1 MPWDEILKILGS
13 LLAVGFSAYFGY
25 RQYLSQKEISQYSDN
40 LKLIYSPKQEEVL
53 AAIANLDT
61 FRQTR
66 HLKNIT
72 QNILIN
78 RLYTELDYNVC
89 HAIANQLVNMVD
101 DKNPGDLNRI
111 IERLIDINYNYFLQ
125 TYGMRGRRKD
135 LEQIANT
142 AEEIYASQLQHKENE
157 MKVFGLLDDLK
168 LTAKQKWK
176 EYNEVKD
183 TAGYKIKWHKQVIA
197 DTLGIVIA
205 HATRRNIAGIKAVF
219 DTNDFNYCT
228 FRNIAIYQCSMKGSA
243 FGSSVFQNVT
253 LSNINFDDTDLSNS
267 SFENCIISGGTIRAT
282 AFDSC
287 LFTGV
292 KFQNVQLDDAS
303 FIDSQ
308 FANCEFEDVTH
319 ANPLLFYKSEFTGS
333 TLSFPYSPDDA
344 TEEQVVDYLKKSKFA
359 EARIEDIV
367 RGIEAR
373 RKKAEP
379 PREEYSEG
387 GTPPVK

>member
-25 RQYLSQKEISQYSDN
+25 RQYLSQKEISQYSEN

-101 DKNPGDLNRI
+101 DKNPGDLNGI
-111 IERLIDINYNYFLQ
+111 IERLIDINYNYFSQ
-125 TYGMRGRRKD
+125 NYGMTGRKAD
-135 LEQIANT
+135 LEKIVDKSEQV
-142 AEEIYASQLQHKENE
+142 YVSQLQHKDDE
-157 MKVFGLLDDLK
+157 MKELGLLDDLK
-168 LTAKQKWK
+168 ITIKQKWK

-183 TAGYKIKWHKQVIA
+183 IADYKIKWHKQVVA
-197 DTLGIVIA
+197 DTLGIIIA
-205 HATRRNIAGIKAVF
+205 YATRRSMNGIKVNF

-228 FRNIAIYQCSMKGSA
+228 FRNIAIHHVSMKRSA
-243 FGSSVFQNVT
+243 FGSSLFQNVT
-253 LSNINFDDTDLSNS
+253 LDNVNLDDNDLSNS
-267 SFENCIISGGTIRAT
+267 TFENCVISGGSINAT
-282 AFDSC
+282 AFDGC
-287 LFTGV
+287 KFIGV
-292 KFQNVQLDDAS
+292 KFRNLNFDDAS
-303 FIDSQ
+303 FIYSR
-308 FANCEFEDVTH
+308 FTNCEFDGVSN
-319 ANPLLFYKSEFTGS
+319 ANPLLFYKADFTGS
-333 TLSFPYSPDDA
+333 PPSFSYNYSEV
-344 TEEQVVDYLKKSKFA
+344 TEGQVIDYLKKSKFA

-379 PREEYSEG
+379 PVEEYNDVA
-387 GTPPVK
+387 TPPG